1 MDRMMKFN
9 EVKGVRINLTEEHLE
24 EELVLNG
31 TYEYVKIEGIK
42 SIANYNIA
50 VYINDAGEDEYIVFE
65 DSIAFE
71 DIEVK
76 KVRVKLLELIKDNQE
91 VQVTL
96 MR

>member
-1 MDRMMKFN
+1 MKFN
-9 EVKGVRINLTEEHLE
+9 EVKGVRFQLYEEHAE
-24 EELVLNG
+24 DEIVLSEP
-31 TYEYVKIEGIK
+31 YEYVKIEGIK

-50 VYINDAGEDEYIVFE
+50 VYINDAREDEYICFE

-76 KVRVKLLELIKDNQE
+76 KVRVKLLNAMMDKE